1 MKLIKF
7 EAIDVNGYLNFGL
20 DFFEDLTFLTGI
32 NGTGKTSALNAMSA
46 LLMPKLDYLASH
58 SFAYI
63 SLTIGHQGE
72 KVMLSAE
79 REKHI
84 TKLSCSLY
92 PEEPIS
98 FEAFSEPDTE
108 LPRHKLSELEEEY
121 YKELLAKNANSPI
134 LSFIEDLPT
143 PMFLGLDRR
152 SRSFTPD
159 RYWMYSSNRKQ
170 IRRNV
175 FGNSLNASL
184 REAMYFANDQLR
196 NNERR
201 KFLLDR
207 NFRDKLVL
215 ELLNF
220 PPVNFTEL
228 RHDEDIIDEVS
239 LSEAK
244 KNIYKIPKLLR
255 LPYSEI
261 TSRIEGL
268 FTFIEEQVAI
278 VRNSPPGKEDED
290 DVWEAPILEAR
301 FAIAQNKAN
310 IEKINTLSRMVS
322 EYTAKTEEI
331 DKRTNEFAELI
342 NSFIKDSGKILVYT
356 DDFELAFRVGE
367 ESAERDL
374 TTLSSG
380 EIQIIVIFA
389 HLYFNPETNKA
400 NVFIIDEP
408 ELSLH
413 VQWQQKFVDA
423 LLEVTENTQFIMA
436 THSPTIIMN
445 RIKNCKEIS
454 RQI

>member
-7 EAIDVNGYLNFGL
+7 EATDVNGYLNFNL

-58 SFAYI
+58 SFAHI

-72 KVMLSAE
+72 KVKLSAE
-79 REKHI
+79 RAQHI
-84 TKLSCSLY
+84 TELSCSLC
-92 PEEPIS
+92 PEESIF
-98 FEAFSEPDTE
+98 FEAFSEPDAD
-108 LPRHKLSELEEEY
+108 LPRHKLSEMEDEY
-121 YKELLAKNANSPI
+121 YKELLVKNANSPI
-134 LSFIEDLPT
+134 LNFIENLPT

-152 SRSFTPD
+152 SRTFSPD
-159 RYWMYSSNRKQ
+159 RYWMHSSNRRQ
-170 IRRNV
+170 VRRNI

-184 REAMYFANDQLR
+184 REAIYFASEQLR
-196 NNERR
+196 LNERR
-201 KFLLDR
+201 KFMLDR
-207 NFRDKLVL
+207 NFRDQLVQ

-220 PPVNFTEL
+220 PPVNFREL
-228 RHDEDIIDEVS
+228 RHDEDIIDEES

-255 LPYSEI
+255 LPEGDI
-261 TSRIEGL
+261 TSRIERL
-268 FTFIEEQVAI
+268 FTFIEEQVSIA
-278 VRNSPPGKEDED
+278 RSSDPKKEDDD
-290 DVWEAPILEAR
+290 DVWEDPIHEAR
-301 FAIAQNKAN
+301 FAIAQNKSN
-310 IEKINTLSRMVS
+310 IDKINTLSQMVS
-322 EYTAKTEEI
+322 DYTAKTEEI
-331 DKRTNEFAELI
+331 DEKTDEFANLI
-342 NSFIKDSGKILVYT
+342 NSFIRDSGKTLAYT
-356 DDFELAFRVGE
+356 EDLELAFRVGE
-367 ESAERDL
+367 EIADRDL

-389 HLYFNPETNKA
+389 HLYFNPETRKA

-423 LLEVTENTQFIMA
+423 LLEATANTQFIMA

-445 RIKNCKEIS
+445 RIKSCKEIS

>member
-7 EAIDVNGYLNFGL
+7 EATDVNGYLNFSL

-46 LLMPKLDYLASH
+46 LLMPKVDYLASH
-58 SFAYI
+58 RFACI
-63 SLTIGHQGE
+63 SLTIGHRGE
-72 KVMLSAE
+72 EVKLSAE
-79 REKHI
+79 RTQRS

-98 FEAFSEPDTE
+98 FEAFSEPDTD
-108 LPRHKLSELEEEY
+108 LPRHKLLEMEDEY

-134 LSFIEDLPT
+134 LSFIENLPT

-159 RYWMYSSNRKQ
+159 RYWMYGSSRKQ
-170 IRRNV
+170 IGRNV

-184 REAMYFANDQLR
+184 REAMYFAHDQLR
-196 NNERR
+196 ANERR
-201 KFLLDR
+201 KFILDR
-207 NFRDKLVL
+207 EFRDKLVL

-220 PPVNFTEL
+220 PPVNFREL
-228 RHDEDIIDEVS
+228 RHDDDIITEVS

-255 LPYSEI
+255 LPDGDI

-268 FTFIEEQVAI
+268 FGFIEEQVSI
-278 VRNSPPGKEDED
+278 VRNSPPEEDGED
-290 DVWEAPILEAR
+290 DVWQNPKFEAR
-301 FAIAQNKAN
+301 FAIAQNKSN

-322 EYTAKTEEI
+322 EYTARAEEI
-331 DKRTNEFAELI
+331 DSRTNEFADLI
-342 NSFIKDSGKILVYT
+342 NSFIRDSGKKLAYT
-356 DDFELAFRVGE
+356 EDFELAFRVGE
-367 ESAERDL
+367 ESVERDL

-380 EIQIIVIFA
+380 EIQLIVIFA

-413 VQWQQKFVDA
+413 VQWQQKFVEA
-423 LLEVTENTQFIMA
+423 LLEATENTQFIMA

-454 RQI
+454 RQQ